1 MDSGVASPSQQQP
14 YHSTDW
20 SELLAGVYI
29 YMVKLIANHNIKRSP
44 QQNVKEGF
52 KESKAS

>member
-20 SELLAGVYI
+20 SELLASVDIHGE
-29 YMVKLIANHNIKRSP
+29 ANCQS
-44 QQNVKEGF
+44 
-52 KESKAS
+52 